1 MALQP
6 VIIKTVGRLN
16 KTNPI
21 IVNALMD
28 SINQERRIPMV
39 YQLSHTEPFELKS
52 NEIVGEIYNIRKDKC
67 GNVIGDVEL
76 YPTTHFAYHY
86 QNTIDNIVV
95 SNNPNNGEPNI
106 DAFIIY
112 DRRTKEA
119 TETRKRISNDLQK
132 AGNIPFMSSPG
143 GPGMLKEI
151 SDTLIKEYEKLVSL
165 QQEVNS
171 NKGGLDN
178 GNI

>member
-1 MALQP
+1 MALHP
-6 VIIKTVGRLN
+6 VTIKTREQLN
-16 KTNPI
+16 KSNPI
-21 IVNALMD
+21 IVDALIG
-28 SINQERRIPMV
+28 SINQKMRIPMV
-39 YQLSHTEPFELKS
+39 YQLSHTEPFKLNS
-52 NEIVGEIYNIRKDKC
+52 NEKIGEIYNIRKDKR
-67 GNVIGDVEL
+67 GNIIGDVKL
-76 YPTTHFAYHY
+76 YTMSYFAFHY
-86 QNTIDNIVV
+86 QGMIDNIVV

-106 DAFIIY
+106 DAFIVY

-119 TETRKRISNDLQK
+119 IETRKRISSDLQK
-132 AGNIPFMSSPG
+132 AGNIPFMSPC
-143 GPGMLKEI
+143 GPDMLKEI